1 MAFEIWP
8 NSYFFAPAYPPR
20 RTGRKVCTVSLCAC
34 LPQAFS
40 SLREKKE
47 NICAKPAEG
56 FLSLRA

>member
-1 MAFEIWP
+1 MAFEICP
-8 NSYFFAPAYPPR
+8 NSFFFAPAYPPR
-20 RTGRKVCTVSLCAC
+20 RTGRKVCTVSLC
-34 LPQAFS
+34 AFS